1 MTESKRYSVY
11 LKDVP
16 SVNHMY
22 FNIANRPG
30 VKILTKIGRQFKEYA
45 IAKLRTND
53 IPQNLHGKVI
63 VEAIAHWPDKRRRDM
78 NNYAKIIC
86 DSIEEAGIVED
97 DKMILWRE
105 MDFIYDKGNQGFE
118 LTIYEKEG

>member
-11 LKDVP
+11 VKDVP

-30 VKILTKIGRQFKEYA
+30 VKILTKIGREFKENS
-45 IAKLRTND
+45 IAVLKWHV
-53 IPQNLHGKVI
+53 PFSNLQGKVI
-63 VEAIAHWPDKRRRDM
+63 VEAIAHWPDQRRRDM

-86 DSIEEAGIVED
+86 DSIEEAGIVKD